1 MIEYLNAIDQNLLL
15 AINGMHCHF
24 LDSFMWLMSGAWA
37 YLVVALGFLYLAY
50 RQGWKQMLLILL
62 ALALTITLADQLSS
76 GVIKPL
82 VQRLRPT
89 HDAEIGGLI
98 HLVKGYR
105 AGMYG
110 FVSSHAANSFG
121 AAVLVALLFRHR
133 ILVAVIMLWAT
144 IVSYSR
150 MYMGVHYPGDI
161 VCGAMIGVVS
171 AYIAYRLFTIAS
183 KKWALSTKFSMND
196 SKFLSIAIIANV
208 SVLLIVASAF
218 DI

>member
-1 MIEYLNAIDQNLLL
+1 MIENLTAIDQDLLL
-15 AINGMHCHF
+15 AINGMHSPYF
-24 LDSFMWLMSGAWA
+24 DSFMWLMSRAWA
-37 YLVVALGFLYLAY
+37 YVLLALVFLYLAY
-50 RQGWKQMLLILL
+50 RQGWKQMLLILV
-62 ALALTITLADQLSS
+62 AVALTITLADQISS
-76 GVIKPL
+76 GLLKPL
-82 VQRLRPT
+82 VQRFRPT
-89 HDAEIGGLI
+89 HTEEIANLI
-98 HLVKGYR
+98 HVVNGYR
-105 AGMYG
+105 GGRYG

-121 AAVLVALLFRHR
+121 AAVLLALLFRNR
-133 ILVAVIMLWAT
+133 GLTTALIVWAS

-171 AYIAYRLFTIAS
+171 AYIVYRLFTIAS